1 MKMSAP
7 KEDNVFGAIIF
18 FSYIVAA
25 LLLTGIL
32 CNDVQKAFSN
42 RQKKK
47 QRTLQDQKAQISL
60 SAALATLSF
69 AVLSY
74 HMLNFLIQSYQAW
87 STGSIPSSTSP
98 VTFHAFRHA
107 VRNLLPSDIWAW
119 AVNSTLFRDF
129 AEVICND
136 THHFW
141 WTQAALIYSY
151 AWNVYMSVEGTFSG
165 SLQQE
170 IV

>member
-1 MKMSAP
+1 MSARSQ
-7 KEDNVFGAIIF
+7 ENVVGAIIF

-42 RQKKK
+42 RQRKN
-47 QRTLQDQKAQISL
+47 QQSLQDQKARISL

-74 HMLNFLIQSYQAW
+74 HMLSFLIQSYQAW
-87 STGSIPSSTSP
+87 STGSVSSSTSP
-98 VTFHAFRHA
+98 VTFHAFRYA
-107 VRNLLPSDIWAW
+107 VKNLVPSEIWAW

-129 AEVICND
+129 ADVICND
-136 THHFW
+136 PDHFW
-141 WTQAALIYSY
+141 WTQAALLYSY

-165 SLQQE
+165 SARQAE
-170 IV
+170 V